1 MKKALR
7 GKRVFLDTNIFVYV
21 ALKHPDFYD
30 SCYEILE
37 LSVDEYYHGYGSDLV
52 LFELFGAL
60 SKINPKAAYE
70 AAISYL
76 NLPITRLEIN
86 RDVIKVAYK
95 IAEKSGVTYDSI
107 HAATM
112 MINGINLIITED
124 LTDWIKIKKCWKNVA
139 EELDIKISDL
149 IIYAPSKQKFI

>member
-1 MKKALR
+1 
-7 GKRVFLDTNIFVYV
+7 V

>member
-1 MKKALR
+1 MR

-21 ALKHPDFYD
+21 ALKHPDFHD

-37 LSVDEYYHGYGSDLV
+37 LLVDEYYHGYGSDLI

-76 NLPITRLEIN
+76 NLPIVRLEIN
-86 RDVIKVAYK
+86 RDVIKVAWK

-124 LTDWIKIKKCWKNVA
+124 LADWLKIKKCWKNVA
-139 EELDIKISDL
+139 EELDIKINDL
-149 IIYAPSKQKFI
+149 IIYAPSKQKLI